1 MGVFMHDNR
10 KKIGTCKDCKHWKH
24 TNWNYGECSPMLD
37 GMGIHYLAEERKDL
51 YCFGFIGFSGK
62 TVSCLSGS
70 DFGCIHWEEK
80 EEVNK

>member
-1 MGVFMHDNR
+1 
-10 KKIGTCKDCKHWKH
+10 
-24 TNWNYGECSPMLD
+24 MLD